1 MTVLTNNILFKKTID
16 IIPGKIE
23 IKIPLVG
30 EIIESNEEEYYDL
43 VSLLTAMPIDCMVQL
58 DDVGIDFTKI
68 NEYELFFM
76 LFPSLQKSNTSLVFG
91 ELDLTKFRVEKN
103 PLNDEYVLHDYE
115 NDIVI
120 DRDIY
125 TQIANVLRK
134 IHNLEKNNK
143 KPADEGT
150 RQYLIERARKKMKRK
165 RQYQS
170 QLELL
175 IIALVNTE
183 QCKYNFDGIKELSIY
198 QFNECVRQIIKKID
212 YDNRMYGV
220 YTGTINA
227 KELNQNDLIWLPQN
241 K

>member
-1 MTVLTNNILFKKTID
+1 MIPQTNNILFKKSVV
-16 IIPGKIE
+16 IIPDKIE

-30 EIIESNEEEYYDL
+30 DIIDSDEEEYYRL

-58 DDVGIDFTKI
+58 DDLGIDFTTI

-76 LFPSLQKSNTSLVFG
+76 LFHSLQKSNTNLIFG
-91 ELDLTKFRVEKN
+91 DLNLEKFRVDKSPEN
-103 PLNDEYVLHDYE
+103 GEYILRNTDD
-115 NDIVI
+115 DIVI
-120 DRDIY
+120 DRGIY
-125 TQIANVLRK
+125 TQITNVLRK

-170 QLELL
+170 QLESL

-183 QCKYNFDGIKELSIY
+183 QCKYNFDGIRELSIY

-212 YDNRMYGV
+212 YDNRMYGI

-227 KELNQNDLIWLPQN
+227 KELSQNDLIWFPQN